1 MSQQQN
7 EKVNNIIKNQTEK
20 KQSDAR
26 NDYCNYNC
34 KQKKYC
40 FRTLAWDDPDNTL
53 SYKLCFGPST

>member
-1 MSQQQN
+1 MYCPQN
-7 EKVNNIIKNQTEK
+7 EKTNKDQIVK
-20 KQSDAR
+20 KQSDTR
-26 NDYCNYNC
+26 KDCDC

>member
-26 NDYCNYNC
+26 NDYCNCNC
-34 KQKKYC
+34 KQ
-40 FRTLAWDDPDNTL
+40 
-53 SYKLCFGPST
+53 

>member
-1 MSQQQN
+1 MYCPQN
-7 EKVNNIIKNQTEK
+7 EKDQTAK
-20 KQSDAR
+20 KQSDTR
-26 NDYCNYNC
+26 KNCDYKNDCDC